1 MSIIVNENPF
11 TLLVLEF
18 CIREGREEKKISNE
32 VDEFYMYSTSMTVLA
47 CYQSDHIKHSLLV
60 RFFLQFV
67 IDALTTAIHIYFII
81 KSLTYSQFRS
91 ESTSPNF
98 VYNNRIFALCMN
110 HSAFYCNH
118 IAYPANKKPQLM
130 ILMRV
135 NFA

>member
-67 IDALTTAIHIYFII
+67 IGALTTAIHI
-81 KSLTYSQFRS
+81 SQFRS